1 MAVVVGKTTAR
12 VIVAR
17 EKGDSERVDSSS
29 ALFARLVDAVEA
41 IEKRRTFRK
50 AFTTFKRS
58 DSSHLLDSLEEEA
71 PEAHPRI
78 ECPVVE
84 RAAAGAARIR
94 SEEVGTRSCVSSPKR
109 NTRRRLER

>member
-1 MAVVVGKTTAR
+1 MPGKTTAR
-12 VIVAR
+12 VKDAR
-17 EKGDSERVDSSS
+17 RKEESERVESSS
-29 ALFARLVDAVEA
+29 ALFARVDAVEA
-41 IEKRRTFRK
+41 IEKRQRFGK
-50 AFTTFKRS
+50 LS
-58 DSSHLLDSLEEEA
+58 LLSPHSNDSIPHLLDSLEEEA

-109 NTRRRLER
+109 NTRRLER